1 MIGRMP
7 MESKRQRDT
16 FIFYRSFKESMSD
29 LSDADKLIMYE
40 AITDYSLDMKE
51 PELTGFP
58 KALFSLIRPF
68 LDANTQRWKN
78 GCKGG
83 APKGNKNNRF
93 SKSTTEVQPEVNQST
108 TEVQANKDKNV
119 NKDKNKDINK
129 ESTIVSKKDE
139 LSLSSPSEEFIKFN
153 QWLDKHCPFVL
164 KVKTQMTEPE
174 YQKLLAKYTK
184 KEICDV
190 LESLNNWKDFPK
202 KRTNV
207 YRSTLDELKKKF
219 GER

>member
-1 MIGRMP
+1 

-129 ESTIVSKKDE
+129 ENTIVSKKDE

-153 QWLDKHCPFVL
+153 QWLDDHCPFVL

-184 KEICDV
+184 KEISDV

>member
-1 MIGRMP
+1 

-93 SKSTTEVQPEVNQST
+93 SKSTTVQPEVNQST

>member
-1 MIGRMP
+1 

-153 QWLDKHCPFVL
+153 QWLEEHCPFVL

-184 KEICDV
+184 KEISDV

>member
-1 MIGRMP
+1 
-7 MESKRQRDT
+7 MESEKQRDT

-129 ESTIVSKKDE
+129 ENTIVSKKDE

-153 QWLDKHCPFVL
+153 QWLDDHCPFVL

-184 KEICDV
+184 KEISDV

>member
-1 MIGRMP
+1 

-83 APKGNKNNRF
+83 TPKGNKNNRF

>member
-1 MIGRMP
+1 

-29 LSDADKLIMYE
+29 LSDADKLITYE

>member
-1 MIGRMP
+1 

-29 LSDADKLIMYE
+29 LSDTDKLIMYE

-108 TEVQANKDKNV
+108 NEVQANKDKNV

-129 ESTIVSKKDE
+129 ENTIVSKKDE

-184 KEICDV
+184 KEISDV

>member
-1 MIGRMP
+1 MP

>member
-1 MIGRMP
+1 

-93 SKSTTEVQPEVNQST
+93 SKRTTEVQPEVNQST